1 MFSVPVWDVFCFLF
15 FHSVFSVWLCIW
27 FCVLQYFVNLHYVRF
42 LSMFVFHL
50 IMVILV
56 DLIYFIKLVYFI
68 CTVDIL
74 KCKFLPVP
82 KQSGKHNTINE
93 STGNACHM
101 FQANSFQSNVLPH
114 FNVYFCL
121 AVIAADMQ
129 KQCRPG
135 TVGEV
140 GMWGIARL
148 RILFC
153 PSCNLLLIII
163 FLKME

>member
-1 MFSVPVWDVFCFLF
+1 M
-15 FHSVFSVWLCIW
+15 
-27 FCVLQYFVNLHYVRF
+27 NLHYVRF
-42 LSMFVFHL
+42 LSMFVFYL
-50 IMVILV
+50 IMFILV

-82 KQSGKHNTINE
+82 KQSGKHNTNSE

-114 FNVYFCL
+114 VNVYCCL
-121 AVIAADMQ
+121 AVITAEMQ

>member
-1 MFSVPVWDVFCFLF
+1 M
-15 FHSVFSVWLCIW
+15 
-27 FCVLQYFVNLHYVRF
+27 NLDYVRF
-42 LSMFVFHL
+42 VSMFVFYL

-56 DLIYFIKLVYFI
+56 DLMYFIKLVYFI
-68 CTVDIL
+68 CIVDIL
-74 KCKFLPVP
+74 KCKLLPVP
-82 KQSGKHNTINE
+82 KQSGKHNTIIE

-114 FNVYFCL
+114 FNVYCCL

>member
-1 MFSVPVWDVFCFLF
+1 
-15 FHSVFSVWLCIW
+15 
-27 FCVLQYFVNLHYVRF
+27 
-42 LSMFVFHL
+42 MFVFYL
-50 IMVILV
+50 IMFILV

-82 KQSGKHNTINE
+82 KQSGKHNTNSE

-114 FNVYFCL
+114 VNVYCCL
-121 AVIAADMQ
+121 AVITAEMQ

>member
-1 MFSVPVWDVFCFLF
+1 M
-15 FHSVFSVWLCIW
+15 
-27 FCVLQYFVNLHYVRF
+27 NLDYVRF
-42 LSMFVFHL
+42 VSMFVFYL

-56 DLIYFIKLVYFI
+56 DLMYFIKLVYFI
-68 CTVDIL
+68 CIADIL
-74 KCKFLPVP
+74 KCKLLPVP
-82 KQSGKHNTINE
+82 KQSGKHNTIIE

-114 FNVYFCL
+114 FNVYCCL